1 MSLPRALLQITRP
14 SSTLLTFFS
23 VFVPVYVRTSDLGIS
38 LRRSLPLLFVSICT
52 FIGND
57 LDDIDKD
64 RINHPERPLPSGQ
77 IAPAIAA
84 SAYFIS
90 LVLGLLSVRFYVG
103 TNKIAFLYY
112 ALLATWISYHYVVEY
127 LPAIKA
133 SYVASVSVL
142 PVLIIAAYYPTE
154 LTPRY
159 VAVALFLFML
169 GRELCKDLPD
179 RAGDPKS
186 VLHSVR
192 PLSVA
197 RFAFTIQAI
206 GLVLLGLRV
215 RDLLTGII
223 FVTMFTCVAGAY
235 LCWFRWARV
244 VTALRIMQGVLF
256 LGLCFL
262 L

>member
-14 SSTLLTFFS
+14 SSTLLTFLS
-23 VFVPVYVRTSDLGIS
+23 VLVPIYVRTSDLGIS
-38 LRRSLPLLFVSICT
+38 LRRALPLLFASICT

-64 RINHPERPLPSGQ
+64 RINHPDRPLPSGHV
-77 IAPAIAA
+77 APAIAA

-90 LVLGLLSVRFYVG
+90 LILGLLSVRFYVG
-103 TNKIAFLYY
+103 TNRIAFLYY
-112 ALLATWISYHYVVEY
+112 ALLATWISYHYVVEF

-133 SYVASVSVL
+133 PYVASVSVL
-142 PVLIIAAYYPTE
+142 PVLIIAAYYPSE
-154 LTPRY
+154 PTPRY

-179 RAGDPKS
+179 RPGDPKS
-186 VLHSVR
+186 VLHLVR
-192 PLSVA
+192 PTSVA
-197 RFAFTIQAI
+197 RFAFIIQVI

-215 RDLLTGII
+215 RDLFTGTI
-223 FVTMFTCVAGAY
+223 FAAMLACVAFAY

-244 VTALRIMQGVLF
+244 VTALRVMQGVLF